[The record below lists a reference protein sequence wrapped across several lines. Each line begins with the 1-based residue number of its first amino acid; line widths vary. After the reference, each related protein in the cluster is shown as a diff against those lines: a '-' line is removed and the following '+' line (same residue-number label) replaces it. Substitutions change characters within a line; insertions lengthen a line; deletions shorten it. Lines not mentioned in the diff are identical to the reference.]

1 MENKVYAVYNDD
13 KKRIGIMIVSGDKTN
28 MYINEE
34 NPQQATRDAIEKH
47 RDILTSTEKYQAIY
61 LSDALKQQ
69 EELKEKIAEVKKAEA
84 EKKEEA
90 IVKSD
95 KENEADELDKRAGKY
110 GIKNLK
116 GTYFKK
122 NCCNKC
128 YCFSS
133 RIWFRKY

>member
-69 EELKEKIAEVKKAEA
+69 EEDLKQQEELKEKIAEVKKAEA

-110 GIKNLK
+110 VDVLIPSTYTVLK
-116 GTYFKK
+116 
-122 NCCNKC
+122 
-128 YCFSS
+128 
-133 RIWFRKY
+133 I